1 MWELIV
7 ATLLCLNAFIA
18 DNPTYW
24 VAAAGFNVAYQIK
37 RVADQLEKKGKK
49 NNE

>member
-1 MWELIV
+1 MWELV
-7 ATLLCLNAFIA
+7 TATLLCVNAFIA
-18 DNPTYW
+18 ENPIYW

-49 NNE
+49 THE